1 MFFIFK
7 TIFEYCIKNQNDGW
21 NRGQLRYY
29 IVTWNYH
36 FEKWGKRATQTDKNT
51 YKQLILT
58 FFEEI
63 AQNNVLTTDNNNLVE
78 LLKRVIDQVV

>member
-7 TIFEYCIKNQNDGW
+7 TIFEYCIKNQNDEW

-29 IVTWNYH
+29 INIWNYY

-51 YKQLILT
+51 YKQLMPT
-58 FFEEI
+58 EEI
-63 AQNNVLTTDNNNLVE
+63 FE
-78 LLKRVIDQVV
+78 Y